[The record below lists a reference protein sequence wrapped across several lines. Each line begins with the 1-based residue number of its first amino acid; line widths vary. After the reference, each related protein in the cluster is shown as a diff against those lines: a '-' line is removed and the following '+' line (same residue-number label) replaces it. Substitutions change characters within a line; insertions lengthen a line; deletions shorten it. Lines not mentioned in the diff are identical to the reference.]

1 MLFLSYF
8 LLFFLLQSF
17 LSFPSLS
24 VCQQSVCVSLVPKQL
39 ILLPLFCLSGL
50 FGFYIQPGNDDA
62 IVERLSRLSAER
74 WCSRSFSTI
83 PSHHIIIS
91 IIIIR
96 LSRIPEQTRWCSRS
110 ISTIPSH
117 HIIICIMWSTSSK
130 RMLISRVNNVG
141 GGRLRRLLS
150 TMPERMYTPC
160 GSYWIQHSSN
170 EAKMGITTRFFE
182 QEIPDSEI
190 DKMTLHPWCVGGGV
204 SLHWSGLKI
213 TDGDE
218 VRHHTTIPCHLPL
231 SSHTLLSMTYIPPV
245 ISHCLDKH

>member
-1 MLFLSYF
+1 MTRS
-8 LLFFLLQSF
+8 SKDCHD
-17 LSFPSLS
+17 
-24 VCQQSVCVSLVPKQL
+24 CQQN
-39 ILLPLFCLSGL
+39 G
-50 FGFYIQPGNDDA
+50 
-62 IVERLSRLSAER
+62 
-74 WCSRSFSTI
+74 SFSTI
-83 PSHHIIIS
+83 PSHHIIIG

-96 LSRIPEQTRWCSRS
+96 LSRFPAERWCSRS
-110 ISTIPSH
+110 FTTIPSH
-117 HIIICIMWSTSSK
+117 HIIMWVTSSK
-130 RMLISRVNNVG
+130 RMLISRVNNVCG
-141 GGRLRRLLS
+141 SLLRRLLS

-182 QEIPDSEI
+182 QQIPDAEI

-218 VRHHTTIPCHLPL
+218 VKPHTTIPFHLPL
-231 SSHTLLSMTYIPPV
+231 SSHTLLSMAYIPPV